1 MSENNNYFFKYLKYK
16 TKYQNLKISQSSNTI
31 EINELRGG
39 AFKFKSKNHS
49 KSFSSA
55 NSKSNFKS
63 NLKSN
68 SKYKCD
74 PTKNFL
80 EICNQDTN
88 GIYHSKDKCM
98 NDCENKYINKHLI
111 DAKLKSETMQF
122 NLFIQDLLK
131 EDISVYIK
139 GGTVLGLKVLQMIL
153 EKETGANFEKVF
165 NEYLK
170 LGLIRDW
177 DFAGY
182 TSNKSI
188 DEKYRKKLDGIAE
201 KHKLVPRAKT
211 FILYQSKYPIR
222 LGEQALFEIA
232 ILEGDN
238 FVDLELP
245 LTTMKVKV
253 TRKNL
258 PYIFMFAKS
267 FYSYNTKN
275 EPIDLNVIKYMIKDM
290 KFIIPDHKTGLF
302 KVNKLHTGELS
313 PELLSLINTFCKN
326 NVDLE
331 QFFIT
336 HIQEPHRLLFRFFEK
351 NIPKVNKIKTFLM
364 ENNLV
369 KQLPSWLFD
378 SKYMTTIVESFIELL
393 GSKIY
398 LLYINNINKNSVE
411 DIIEMISQLING
423 INLSRI
429 QIEYNNFGCDGK
441 KLLKILFSRLNKEID
456 IKILNKMANTNK
468 LASILLF
475 LNKQN
480 LFTEISQE

>member
-1 MSENNNYFFKYLKYK
+1 MGENNNYFQKYLKYK
-16 TKYQNLKISQSSNTI
+16 TKYLNLKTTQLSDIT
-31 EINELRGG
+31 EINEMTGG
-39 AFKFKSKNHS
+39 YHKFKSKKLS
-49 KSFSSA
+49 KT
-55 NSKSNFKS
+55 
-63 NLKSN
+63 N

-80 EICNQDTN
+80 EICSQDAN

-111 DAKLKSETMQF
+111 DAKLKFETTQF
-122 NLFIQDLLK
+122 NLFIQDLLR
-131 EDISVYIK
+131 EDITVYIK

-153 EKETGANFEKVF
+153 EKESGSNFERVF
-165 NEYLK
+165 NEFLK

-182 TSNKSI
+182 TSDKPI
-188 DEKYRKKLDGIAE
+188 DAKYREKLDGIAE
-201 KHKLVPRAKT
+201 KYKLVPRAKT
-211 FILYQSKYPIR
+211 FILYQAKYPIR
-222 LGEQALFEIA
+222 LDEQALFEIA

-253 TRKNL
+253 SRRNL

-267 FYSYNTKN
+267 FYTYKTKN
-275 EPIDLNVIKYMIKDM
+275 EPIDLNVIKHMIKNIT
-290 KFIIPDHKTGLF
+290 FIIPEHKNGLF
-302 KVNKLHTGELS
+302 TVNKLHTGELS
-313 PELLSLINTFCKN
+313 QELLSLIHTFSKN
-326 NVDLE
+326 NVYLE
-331 QFFIT
+331 QFLVT

-351 NIPKVNKIKTFLM
+351 NIPKVNKIKTFLT

-369 KQLPSWLFD
+369 KQLPSWLFEP
-378 SKYMTTIVESFIELL
+378 KIMANTAESFIELL

-398 LLYINNINKNSVE
+398 LLYIDSVDKYGPE
-411 DIIEMISQLING
+411 ESLEMVSKFING

-441 KLLKILFSRLNKEID
+441 KLIRILFSRLNKEID
-456 IKILNKMANTNK
+456 QETLSKMAKTNK
-468 LASILLF
+468 LANTLLF

-480 LFTEISQE
+480 IFNETVQE